1 MDIRIPAQGDAYDV
15 SRMALTPSTAS
26 FSTSLMRN
34 ADNSIMLSDDAVRCS
49 SEDQC
54 SQSKNETNATTGS
67 AALMQDS
74 MPALNLPN
82 IDFSSMKPNFRSSN
96 EDSLHGIRRPIAI
109 RPSSLNSSYHLAVR
123 SSVTGAPDARQDRSY
138 PLLEIVLDEENDGID
153 EHLPSFSK
161 SRNDLQM
168 PLYVPQL
175 CIKPVM
181 PKKEVPSPIA
191 LARRGAEERA
201 YLQGQMNAEALQRKK
216 QKQHNEERRRRE
228 SQDNSR
234 DEKFIDDICDEEI
247 QTMLEK
253 FQIGKSIEG
262 ESDELQSNVP
272 KMCSC
277 SRDALRNFAASPP
290 AILKTQFKRSVSA
303 VLADS

>member
-1 MDIRIPAQGDAYDV
+1 MKWCLIPPALPQQTPRATACHLEIHHQKYEYSKMKNFTGGREDSPIMDIRIPAQGDAYDV

-123 SSVTGAPDARQDRSY
+123 SSVTGAPDARQDRYY
-138 PLLEIVLDEENDGID
+138 PLL
-153 EHLPSFSK
+153 
-161 SRNDLQM
+161 
-168 PLYVPQL
+168 
-175 CIKPVM
+175 
-181 PKKEVPSPIA
+181 
-191 LARRGAEERA
+191 
-201 YLQGQMNAEALQRKK
+201 
-216 QKQHNEERRRRE
+216 
-228 SQDNSR
+228 
-234 DEKFIDDICDEEI
+234 
-247 QTMLEK
+247 
-253 FQIGKSIEG
+253 
-262 ESDELQSNVP
+262 
-272 KMCSC
+272 
-277 SRDALRNFAASPP
+277 
-290 AILKTQFKRSVSA
+290 
-303 VLADS
+303 